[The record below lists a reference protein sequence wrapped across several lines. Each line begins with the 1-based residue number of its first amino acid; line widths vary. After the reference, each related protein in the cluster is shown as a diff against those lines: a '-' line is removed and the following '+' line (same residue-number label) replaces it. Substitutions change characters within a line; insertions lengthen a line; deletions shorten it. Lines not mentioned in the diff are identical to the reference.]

1 MSRYDDEPMYDDR
14 AYVAGRPPP
23 AGRGK
28 VNAARLWAA
37 GLATAV
43 VCALIGLVGV
53 LVVRAILKVALY
65 APREAS
71 AFGDIDTV
79 LLCVAAAG
87 AALAATGLAY
97 LLLVSTPRPL
107 AYFGWIVG
115 LCTLAAVV
123 APFLVVDPVSVA
135 AATAVIHLII
145 GLAIGTLISGA
156 AASATRP
163 AGRPYELG

>member
-1 MSRYDDEPMYDDR
+1 MSGYGDEPMYDDR

-23 AGRGK
+23 ADRGK

-53 LVVRAILKVALY
+53 LIVRAVLKVALY
-65 APREAS
+65 APEEAS
-71 AFGDIDTV
+71 AFGDIDTA
-79 LLCVAAAG
+79 LLCIAAAG
-87 AALAATGLAY
+87 AALVATGLAY

-115 LCTLAAVV
+115 LLTVVAAVLPLLAGGPLAV
-123 APFLVVDPVSVA
+123 LLAEAILYVVIGVVIAVLTANA
-135 AATAVIHLII
+135 A
-145 GLAIGTLISGA
+145 G
-156 AASATRP
+156 SALRYS
-163 AGRPYELG
+163 A